1 MSHSIA
7 SPGAS
12 RLVAGSA
19 AGGGSTSGVAT
30 PGWRVHEATTSSA
43 QSRRN
48 IRPPDGNA
56 RRGDAHGRDRG
67 LPDLAGDCTVAGS
80 VGIEDEWL
88 EGWDPTP
95 GTLSGGAR

>member
-12 RLVAGSA
+12 KPATGSA

-30 PGWRVHEATTSSA
+30 PGWRAHEATISSR
-43 QSRRN
+43 QSERN

-56 RRGDAHGRDRG
+56 RRGDARGGDRG

-95 GTLSGGAR
+95 GIVSVW